1 MALGNSINHEHITE
15 VFPPKWEHFEIRSV
29 ALSHFRH
36 GDGMTT
42 AGAFCHPVVMKVKAV
57 AQEAS
62 GRYEYPRCDMTEG
75 EFAELSARKQQPLE
89 T

>member
-15 VFPPKWEHFEIRSV
+15 VFPRKSEDFEIRSV
-29 ALSHFRH
+29 ALSHFRQ
-36 GDGMTT
+36 GDGMT
-42 AGAFCHPVVMKVKAV
+42 AGGAFFTQVLMKVKQST
-57 AQEAS
+57 QEAS
-62 GRYEYPRCDMTEG
+62 GRYEYPRGDMTEG